1 MSCCGGS
8 REPAPERD
16 GRQAQHTTTLTDD
29 PPTIL
34 KTRLAKGEI
43 TIEEYDRLMA
53 VLSRAS

>member
-8 REPAPERD
+8 REPRPSGTVAGAAHD
-16 GRQAQHTTTLTDD
+16 DFTDD